1 MFVPLLSRFA
11 GSYIIS
17 TVDPSKIRTTLK
29 MKWYMLYDECMCMRI
44 RNGELL
50 DFISSSNQITF
61 LKGNYIIND
70 SELSIHTISEAYCFL
85 P

>member
-1 MFVPLLSRFA
+1 
-11 GSYIIS
+11 
-17 TVDPSKIRTTLK
+17 
-29 MKWYMLYDECMCMRI
+29 MLYDECMCMRI